1 MEGQDRATNHNPWG
15 GRHGASLR
23 RLADAVGS
31 PWCHRP
37 WSVRLRPRDY
47 VPLDSKCRF
56 KFLEQDIE
64 CVIEATPEIQLKQ
77 DAIDVELYEILQ
89 NQGSQPTLRNG

>member
-15 GRHGASLR
+15 GRHGASFR

-31 PWCHRP
+31 SWCHRP
-37 WSVRLRPRDY
+37 WSVRLRLRDY

-77 DAIDVELYEILQ
+77 HPIDVELYEILE
-89 NQGSQPTLRNG
+89 N

>member
-1 MEGQDRATNHNPWG
+1 MEGQERATNHDPWG

-23 RLADAVGS
+23 RLADAVGL

-64 CVIEATPEIQLKQ
+64 CVIEATSEIQLKQ
-77 DAIDVELYEILQ
+77 HAIDVELYEILQ
-89 NQGSQPTLRNG
+89 NQGSQLG